1 MSMSSVSFELAKI
14 LNQDLTPQQ
23 KVDGTQRYN
32 RTNNGLD

>member
-1 MSMSSVSFELAKI
+1 MSMSSASFELAKI

-32 RTNNGLD
+32 YTKTELN